1 MSCTPNA
8 ITPGSTSGVP
18 TPNAL
23 TTPANYIIM
32 TNTAAQV
39 PSFQVATRLQGV
51 EEYYFSQKLKQ
62 IAALRAQGHD
72 VLNLGIGSPDQAPSE
87 AAVEALARHSKIAG
101 NHAYQSYIG
110 LPELRR
116 AFADWYQRYFEV
128 TLDPDSE
135 ILPLMGSKEGI
146 LHIAM
151 TYLEPGDE
159 VLIPNPG
166 YPAYRATALLTGAS
180 AVEYDLE
187 ESSGWLPDLAALERR
202 DLSKVKL
209 MWLNYPQMP
218 TGALATPA
226 FFEELVAFAKRNHI
240 LLCHDNPY
248 SFILNDRPLSLLSIP
263 GAKDVALELNS
274 LSKSHNMAGWRVGM
288 LAGRADCLRDVLRF
302 KSNMDSG
309 MFKPLQLA
317 AVEALSAPPAWYAAL
332 AAEYRKRREVVF
344 QLLDLLQCTYSR
356 DQAGM
361 FVWARIPGH
370 YRDGYALSGE
380 ILEKAHVFITPGGIF
395 GSRGTDYIRVSLCSP
410 VTAFE
415 QAVGRIL
422 VGHG

>member
-1 MSCTPNA
+1 M
-8 ITPGSTSGVP
+8 
-18 TPNAL
+18 AL
-23 TTPANYIIM
+23 AFP
-32 TNTAAQV
+32 
-39 PSFQVATRLQGV
+39 VATRLKGV

-62 IAALRAQGHD
+62 IAAMRLQGHD

-87 AAVEALARHSKIAG
+87 AAIETLSKHSRMAG
-101 NHAYQSYIG
+101 NHAYQSYVG

-116 AFADWYQRYFEV
+116 AFADWYERHFNV
-128 TLDPDSE
+128 ILNPDTE

-151 TYLEPGDE
+151 TYLEAGDE

-180 AVEYDLE
+180 AVEYELE
-187 ESSGWLPDLAALERR
+187 ESSGWLPDLEALERR

-226 FFEELVAFAKRNHI
+226 FFEALVAFAKRNHI

-248 SFILNDRPLSLLSIP
+248 SFILNDHPLSLLSIP
-263 GAKDVALELNS
+263 GAKEVAIELNS

-288 LAGRADCLRDVLRF
+288 LAGRADCLQDVLRF

-317 AVEALSAPPAWYAAL
+317 AVEALAADDEWYASL
-332 AAEYRKRREVVF
+332 DAEYRRRREVVF
-344 QLLDLLQCTYSR
+344 RMLDLLKCVYAR

-361 FVWARIPGH
+361 FVWARIPDQ
-370 YRDGYALSGE
+370 YADGFALSDE

-395 GSRGTDYIRVSLCSP
+395 GSRGNGYIRVSLCSP
-410 VTAFE
+410 SAVFE
-415 QAVGRIL
+415 QAIQRIEKTVHSPL
-422 VGHG
+422 